1 MIPPQMATLATDA
14 PPAAAE
20 ADFSLVMG
28 GPLYQLYRR
37 GRLWRSA
44 EDLGRRRIVAAIL
57 VTWLPLCVIALLEGQ
72 AFSGVGLPFFRD
84 LEVQARFLVAL
95 PLLIVAEV
103 LVHRRLA
110 PAVRLFV
117 EKGIVRPRDRARFDE
132 IVASTLRL
140 RNSMGIELVLMA
152 LVLTVGLYLWQQ
164 LSGVR
169 PDTWYARQTTDGWRF
184 SLAGTWFACLSLP
197 FFQFL
202 LIRWYFRLLLWC
214 RFLWRVSR
222 LDLDLTPGHPD
233 RAAGLGF
240 LGVSTAAFA
249 PLVMAQSAVVSAM
262 VGSRILHQGAH
273 LQDFKVELAG
283 AVVFALLQALG
294 PLLVFIPDLLAA
306 KRRGLRE
313 YGLLADRYVR
323 EFDRKWVRGEAKD
336 EPFVGSADI
345 QSLADLGNSYSV
357 IGEMRAVPFSRATVT
372 QIVVVTAL
380 PLLPLGLTILP
391 FDELIRRVLG
401 VLL

>member
-1 MIPPQMATLATDA
+1 MSTLVDVPTG
-14 PPAAAE
+14 
-20 ADFSLVMG
+20 DFSLVMG
-28 GPLYQLYRR
+28 GPLYQLFRR

-44 EDLGRRRIVAAIL
+44 EDLGRRRIVVITL
-57 VTWLPLCVIALLEGQ
+57 ITWLPLFVLAALEGQ
-72 AFSGVGLPFFRD
+72 AFSGVRLPFLRD

-132 IVASTLRL
+132 IIASTLRL
-140 RNSMGIELVLMA
+140 RNSVAVELVLVA

-169 PDTWYARQTTDGWRF
+169 PDTWYARQTPGGWRF

-197 FFQFL
+197 LFQFV
-202 LIRWYFRLLLWC
+202 LIRWYFRLILWC
-214 RFLWRVSR
+214 SFLWRVSR
-222 LDLDLTPGHPD
+222 LDLDLTPSHPD

-249 PLVMAQSAVVSAM
+249 PLVMAQSVLVSAM
-262 VGSRILHQGAH
+262 VGNRILQQGAQ
-273 LQDFKVELAG
+273 LQDFKVEIAG
-283 AVVFALLQALG
+283 AFVFALLQALG
-294 PLLVFIPDLLAA
+294 PLLVFVPDLLAA

-323 EFDRKWVRGEAKD
+323 EFDRKWVHGHAAPGE
-336 EPFVGSADI
+336 PLVGSADI
-345 QSLADLGNSYSV
+345 QSLADLGNSYAV
-357 IGEMRAVPFSRATVT
+357 VGEMRAVPFGKATVI
-372 QIVVVTAL
+372 QLVAVTAL

-391 FDELIRRVLG
+391 FEELIRRVLG